1 MGEMVKTFPN
11 QGIDVTPA
19 RQHPPNVAQPGDVT
33 GQVASDAKQAASQV
47 AEQAKELVSQK
58 VTEKAGRGA
67 DDIRQF
73 AHVLRN
79 TRGQLG
85 DNMAAPLVDKAADQL
100 ERFSR
105 FLQDANPERVVRDVE
120 RFARREP
127 LLFLGGAFALGL
139 LGARFLKS
147 SARHPSEGWDVREH
161 NGEED
166 RIGEWGSAR
175 RNEGQERYGYGSSR
189 RPYGQQNQP
198 GRGADFTS
206 RTAQENRDP
215 GQSFLKTAQQDK
227 GKDKDKDKEGNR
239 ALNTEANMNARG
251 TPSSG
256 VGGGS

>member
-1 MGEMVKTFPN
+1 MGEMVKSFPN

-19 RQHPPNVAQPGDVT
+19 RQVPPTPAQPGDVT

-67 DDIRQF
+67 GDIRQF

-120 RFARREP
+120 SFARREP

-147 SARHPSEGWDVREH
+147 SARHPSEGWNVREH

-166 RIGEWGSAR
+166 RIGEWGSPR
-175 RNEGQERYGYGSSR
+175 RNERYGYGSSR
-189 RPYGQQNQP
+189 RPYGQENQP
-198 GRGADFTS
+198 GRGANFTS
-206 RTAQENRDP
+206 RTSQENREQNRD
-215 GQSFLKTAQQDK
+215 QNRESFLKTQGQKEK
-227 GKDKDKDKEGNR
+227 GKEGNR
-239 ALNTEANMNARG
+239 DLNTEANMNARG
-251 TPSSG
+251 VPSSG